1 MNTPA
6 SYSELANGASE
17 HDQTVRLSIAIPF
30 YNDDPGDLVRALNPL
45 IGADKSIEILLFDD
59 CSTKT
64 HLNALT
70 ARTIRALT
78 APARLLTA
86 RENCGRAHGRN
97 ILARE
102 ARGEWI
108 LYLDADMAPTDD
120 VFLSTYGEAMDTSG
134 LDAIFG
140 GYLTRSQDADQNLA
154 LHAALAS
161 ASDHCDAAA
170 REKIGATAFCS
181 SNLLVRRE
189 LMLNVPFDTGFVG
202 WGWEDVDWAVA
213 ASRQHKLGHIDNP
226 ALHDGLQPVDVL
238 LDKFRIGATNY
249 ARMLEKHPDLRN
261 LPGAKAARA
270 IRRVPFNRSLRA
282 VWANLARSN
291 QAPMRLRTLGLKL
304 WRASWTAEVI

>member
-1 MNTPA
+1 MSNPVPYT
-6 SYSELANGASE
+6 ELANAASQN
-17 HDQTVRLSIAIPF
+17 DQTVRLSIAIPF

-45 IGADKSIEILLFDD
+45 IGADKSVEILLFDD
-59 CSTKT
+59 ASSQT

-70 ARTIRALT
+70 GRTLRALT

-86 RENCGRAHGRN
+86 TENVGRSHGRN

-120 VFLSTYGEAMDTSG
+120 VFLSTYLEAMQSSG

-140 GYLTRSQDADQNLA
+140 GYLTQTQQADRRLA

-189 LMLNVPFDTGFVG
+189 LMLDVPFDTSFVG
-202 WGWEDVDWAVA
+202 WGWEDIDWAVA
-213 ASRQHKLGHIDNP
+213 ASRRHKLGHIDNP
-226 ALHDGLQPVDVL
+226 ALHDGLQPVETL
-238 LDKFRIGATNY
+238 LDKFRAGATNY
-249 ARMLEKHPDLRN
+249 GRLLAKHPDLRG

-270 IRRVPFNRSLRA
+270 IGRLPFYRTLRPL
-282 VWANLARSN
+282 WAGLARN
-291 QAPMRLRTLGLKL
+291 DRAPMRLRTLGLKL

>member
-1 MNTPA
+1 MSKTV
-6 SYSELANGASE
+6 SYTELANAASE
-17 HDQTVRLSIAIPF
+17 HEQKVRLSIAIPF

-45 IGADKSIEILLFDD
+45 IGADKSIEVLLFDD
-59 CSTKT
+59 CSSQT

-70 ARTIRALT
+70 GRTIRALT
-78 APARLLTA
+78 APARLISA
-86 RENCGRAHGRN
+86 QENVGRAHGRN

-108 LYLDADMAPTDD
+108 LYLDADMSPTDD
-120 VFLSTYGEAMDTSG
+120 AFLATYLEAMETSG

-140 GYLTRSQDADQNLA
+140 GYMTRTRHADQNLA

-161 ASDHCDAAA
+161 ASDHCDAAT

-181 SNLLVRRE
+181 SNLLARRE
-189 LMLNVPFDTGFVG
+189 LMLDVPFDTGFVG

-226 ALHDGLQPVDVL
+226 ALHDGLQTVEVL
-238 LDKFRIGATNY
+238 LDKFRAGATNY

-261 LPGAKAARA
+261 LPGARAARA
-270 IRRVPFNRSLRA
+270 IRRVPFSRSLRP
-282 VWANLARSN
+282 VWANLARN
-291 QAPMRLRTLGLKL
+291 HQAPMRLRTLGLKL